1 MNELTSPDDDLVI
14 NTPTDMKPKISG
26 ENSSKSNEETW
37 FRNLFMFPP
46 IHFNLPSQELSQIP
60 QTSSNQYHSDESS
73 VIHTLFFLKKN
84 IHFNRQQREN

>member
-73 VIHTLFFLKKN
+73 VIHTLFF
-84 IHFNRQQREN
+84 F